1 MLSKIG
7 LHYIGILLICPTLL
21 YLLFRVLMKGK
32 SLKKRVT
39 MKDMKWKC
47 IVGMIR
53 YVFVLFFCML
63 CWYCQEIKLS
73 AEQESYNLFN
83 NCSTLLVEGGQ
94 RRVGHLKVGN
104 ESVIIQGPHWIT
116 FNLFI
121 SLSLCKNCTG
131 LEFYILMFCWKNSSF
146 FSCLVSVM
154 CYIFLFKTFLGS
166 IHHLVILYFS

>member
-7 LHYIGILLICPTLL
+7 LHHVVILLICPTLL

-47 IVGMIR
+47 IVGTIR
-53 YVFVLFFCML
+53 YVFVLLYAML
-63 CWYCQEIKLS
+63 ILS
-73 AEQESYNLFN
+73 RDKVVSRSRVLSFIQLLNL
-83 NCSTLLVEGGQ
+83 TGWGGSKKS
-94 RRVGHLKVGN
+94 VSFLI
-104 ESVIIQGPHWIT
+104 ESVTIQGPHWIT
-116 FNLFI
+116 FNLLI

-131 LEFYILMFCWKNSSF
+131 LEFYILMFCWKNSSY

-154 CYIFLFKTFLGS
+154 GSIFLF
-166 IHHLVILYFS
+166 